1 MSEKVSGAVFLFQET
16 SPTRLLGSVVSGL
29 DPSGGWTQLVFFQE
43 RGVFAIERTGSRV
56 TGQMTRQVSMAL
68 IGLYRVALAQVD
80 WLRRYETSF
89 VVDAPRG
96 PTTILTFHVERDLV
110 SFSWEG
116 DHPGW
121 GSLRDVDG
129 QTEWHLRE
137 WFAREFETGLAD
149 SLGRFAVEVWRPRDG
164 SGANTAT

>member
-1 MSEKVSGAVFLFQET
+1 
-16 SPTRLLGSVVSGL
+16 
-29 DPSGGWTQLVFFQE
+29 
-43 RGVFAIERTGSRV
+43 
-56 TGQMTRQVSMAL
+56 MAL

-80 WLRRYETSF
+80 WLRRYATSS
-89 VVDAPRG
+89 VVDAPRDQK
-96 PTTILTFHVERDLV
+96 TILTFHAERDLV

-116 DHPGW
+116 DPAGW

-137 WFAREFETGLAD
+137 WFAREFEAGLAD

-164 SGANTAT
+164 SGANAAT